1 MARNM
6 LKLTDPERIAITNR
20 LGKVIRFL
28 GEHSLPKETL
38 VAMYGD
44 DNPILALLDDDP
56 QKEITLI
63 EAISLGIFS
72 QAMKGDIRA
81 AEFIRDT
88 MGEKPATNVNVT
100 TENATTLSA
109 LTTEQLLAL
118 AKQQAAAITIDA
130 TTVTDKTSST
140 ADESPFEEDGTD
152 TKDSTKGGNNA

>member
-1 MARNM
+1 MARSM
-6 LKLTDPERIAITNR
+6 LKLTDPERIAINNR
-20 LGKVIRFL
+20 LGKTIRWL
-28 GEHSLPKETL
+28 GEHSLTKATL
-38 VAMYGD
+38 VELYGD

-56 QKEITLI
+56 NKEISLI

-100 TENATTLSA
+100 TQNSTTLSA

-118 AKQQAAAITIDA
+118 VKDKTGQAILVD
-130 TTVTDKTSST
+130 TTVVEDKDKTHSIE
-140 ADESPFEEDGTD
+140 ADKSPFDEGTGD
-152 TKDSTKGGNNA
+152 TSEHR